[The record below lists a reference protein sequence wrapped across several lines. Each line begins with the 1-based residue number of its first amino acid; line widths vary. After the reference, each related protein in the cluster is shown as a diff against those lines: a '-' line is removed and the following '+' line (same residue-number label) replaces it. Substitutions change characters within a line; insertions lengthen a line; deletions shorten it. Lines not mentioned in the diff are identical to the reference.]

1 MSDEVNNVIDTTGI
15 GEVIDTAG
23 RAKEVVNAGRG
34 IAAVAGHITKARQE
48 KIDKGMD
55 LFEEIGRNLK
65 REERIASRQVNEVVD
80 DFVAAGSLFFD
91 ALLDPEGF
99 GERLKKGSDDND
111 D

>member
-1 MSDEVNNVIDTTGI
+1 MSDVIDEVVETGVGDVIDT
-15 GEVIDTAG
+15 VG
-23 RAKEVVNAGRG
+23 RAKDVVNTGKG
-34 IAAVAGHITKARQE
+34 IAAVAGHISKARQE

-55 LFEEIGRNLK
+55 FFEEVGRNLK

-99 GERLKKGSDDND
+99 GERLKKGSDDD
-111 D
+111 K